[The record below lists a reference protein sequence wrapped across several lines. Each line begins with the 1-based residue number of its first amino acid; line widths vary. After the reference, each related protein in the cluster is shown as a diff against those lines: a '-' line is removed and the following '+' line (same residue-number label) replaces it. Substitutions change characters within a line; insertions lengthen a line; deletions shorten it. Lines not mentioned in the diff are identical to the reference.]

1 MTNSSLFDLGPL
13 FNYQTAPHCGV
24 DTSRDAAES
33 IKPQVNRLC
42 SEVLWCLRNSQ
53 FGMTCDETECVLQLS
68 HQTCSA
74 RFRDLASCE
83 PPMIIKATLPD
94 GSTVKR
100 KTRSGRS
107 AQVWIVN
114 QEVA

>member
-1 MTNSSLFDLGPL
+1 MTQALSDLGPL
-13 FNYQTAPHCGV
+13 FAYPIAPHNGTE
-24 DTSRDAAES
+24 TSKDAADS
-33 IKPQVNRLC
+33 IKPHVNRLC
-42 SEVLWCLRNSQ
+42 SEVLRCIQ
-53 FGMTCDETECVLQLS
+53 ATPFGHTCDECECILHMS

-83 PPMIIKATLPD
+83 PPFIIKATLPD
-94 GSTVKR
+94 GSPITR
-100 KTRSGRS
+100 KTRSGRR